1 MNTIARANVRAYL
14 RRYIAVILA
23 VTIGVAFL
31 SAVMNFSTSSKASL
45 ANSQGQVYSQSDV
58 VVQVKDTGK
67 SQGDPEKAAQ
77 GLEQIDKIVTSN
89 GSVADHAM
97 YQSAMIFSLGG
108 GYDPL
113 TLYAVKGDW
122 SLFGFKKLEGEF
134 PDGKS
139 IGISK
144 EIKQRF
150 KGSQDSSAPALTLGY
165 SPDSDGQEQDPEE
178 AKPQKYEANGV
189 FEDSMMI
196 DDVGLPLVFM
206 DYKQAEAS
214 GLLMG
219 SPEPVYLL
227 KLTPG
232 SNPDEIVRQI
242 KTAVQKAGI
251 EGVTVATPEQLLE
264 QSMENI
270 GSSMVFVTVALF
282 AFVLLSAVVCVLVT
296 SNTFTVVLAQRTREL
311 ALLRTI
317 GANSKQIKSMMRTEG
332 LLVGLIGG
340 VVGVAL
346 GIALIAGGGSI
357 MAWVTKSS
365 TFQFAFN
372 WWSLPAGM
380 VLAVVMTWLA
390 SIRPAKKASSLSPI
404 AALQPQETVT
414 VGSRKGKKR
423 ITTGVLLILLGA
435 VFIGIGMAGP
445 AVLPVEDD
453 ADTAAVFFLVVFLG
467 CVLAF
472 LGLLVVATFLVP
484 FLVGQAGKPFAG
496 KPAGKLAGL
505 NAVRHP
511 ARTGAV
517 GSALMIGVVLV
528 AACLTGM
535 FSLRA
540 TMNNM
545 ISNQFPIDA
554 KVYFEEDKL
563 PTDKTLENVA
573 KANEV
578 EAAVLVKPAKL
589 TEDQMAETSCSALYV
604 GDVEA
609 LKKVVPSN
617 VPLPGANEF
626 GPVGKLEEALPLK
639 IKGTTLKPHGT
650 ASRAA
655 VPCMIDI
662 QTAQKLNIETLDEQT
677 QIWAKLD
684 EDVKPTTASEVI
696 ANAAHVTPQNLE
708 LAAQEKEAYDA
719 TIMTFTLIVVG
730 LFGVAVLI
738 ALVGVSNTLTLS
750 ILERTRENALLRALG
765 LTRKQLRS
773 MLFLEAFLIAG
784 ITALAAVIFGTLFGY
799 FGSTALLRL
808 MDGAEFTIPWIPL
821 FILWVATVAITMLAT
836 VLPARRAAK
845 ITPVEGL
852 AVE

>member
-1 MNTIARANVRAYL
+1 M
-14 RRYIAVILA
+14 
-23 VTIGVAFL
+23 
-31 SAVMNFSTSSKASL
+31 
-45 ANSQGQVYSQSDV
+45 
-58 VVQVKDTGK
+58 
-67 SQGDPEKAAQ
+67 
-77 GLEQIDKIVTSN
+77 
-89 GSVADHAM
+89 
-97 YQSAMIFSLGG
+97 
-108 GYDPL
+108 
-113 TLYAVKGDW
+113 
-122 SLFGFKKLEGEF
+122 
-134 PDGKS
+134 
-139 IGISK
+139 
-144 EIKQRF
+144 
-150 KGSQDSSAPALTLGY
+150 
-165 SPDSDGQEQDPEE
+165 
-178 AKPQKYEANGV
+178 
-189 FEDSMMI
+189 
-196 DDVGLPLVFM
+196 
-206 DYKQAEAS
+206 
-214 GLLMG
+214 
-219 SPEPVYLL
+219 
-227 KLTPG
+227 
-232 SNPDEIVRQI
+232 
-242 KTAVQKAGI
+242 QKAGI

-270 GSSMVFVTVALF
+270 GSSMVFLTVALF

-317 GANSKQIKSMMRTEG
+317 GASSKQIKSMMRTEG

-346 GIALIAGGGSI
+346 GIAMIAGGGSI

-372 WWSLPAGM
+372 WWSIPAGM

-423 ITTGVLLILLGA
+423 ITTGVLLILLGSL
-435 VFIGIGMAGP
+435 FIGIGMA
-445 AVLPVEDD
+445 APVSEASDI
-453 ADTAAVFFLVVFLG
+453 AAVFFMVVFIG

-484 FLVGQAGKPFAG
+484 FLVGKAGKLFAG

-650 ASRAA
+650 ASKAA

-677 QIWAKLD
+677 QIWAKLG

-799 FGSTALLRL
+799 FGSTALLRV

>member
-58 VVQVKDTGK
+58 VVKVRDTG
-67 SQGDPEKAAQ
+67 QFERDPEKAAQ
-77 GLEQIDKIVTSN
+77 GLEKIDKIVTSN

-189 FEDSMMI
+189 FEDSKMI

-251 EGVTVATPEQLLE
+251 EGVTVATPAQLLDE
-264 QSMENI
+264 SMKSI
-270 GSSMVFVTVALF
+270 GSSMVFLTVALF

-332 LLVGLIGG
+332 ILVGLIGG
-340 VVGVAL
+340 VVGVVL

-372 WWSLPAGM
+372 WWSIPAGM

-423 ITTGVLLILLGA
+423 ITIGVLLILLGA
-435 VFIGIGMAGP
+435 VFIGAGMA
-445 AVLPVEDD
+445 APVSD
-453 ADTAAVFFLVVFLG
+453 AGDVAAVFFMVVFLG

-484 FLVGQAGKPFAG
+484 FLVGQAGKLFAG

-528 AACLTGM
+528 ATCLTGM
-535 FSLRA
+535 FSIRA
-540 TMNNM
+540 TMNNV

-554 KVYFEEDKL
+554 KVYFEEDNL

-589 TEDQMAETSCSALYV
+589 TEDQLAETSCSALYV
-604 GDVEA
+604 GDGEA

-617 VPLPGANEF
+617 VPLPAANEF
-626 GPVGKLEEALPLK
+626 GPVGKIEEALPLK

-650 ASRAA
+650 DSKAA
-655 VPCMIDI
+655 VPCMIDT

-708 LAAQEKEAYDA
+708 LAAQQKEAYDA
-719 TIMTFTLIVVG
+719 TIMSFTLIVVG

-750 ILERTRENALLRALG
+750 IIERTRENALLRALG

-784 ITALAAVIFGTLFGY
+784 ITALAAVIFGTIFGY
-799 FGSTALLRL
+799 FGSFALLRVF
-808 MDGAEFTIPWIPL
+808 DSPEFTIPWIPL